1 MIPEIPIAPSYC
13 KYEQLGMFG
22 TVLLYTLVQ
31 MCIESGDALV
41 RKEGVITLRQDAI
54 SVDFSGITSVDEAL
68 RVTP

>member
-1 MIPEIPIAPSYC
+1 
-13 KYEQLGMFG
+13 MFG

-54 SVDFSGITSVDEAL
+54 SVDFSGITSVVEAL